1 MNAQTP
7 EKHYVYL
14 AECANGSLYV
24 GSTKNVEQR
33 IAVHNAGRGGRYTRM
48 NRPLKLL
55 RFWNFNTKTEARL
68 AEFQMKRLSPSQK
81 LAVFCSDK
89 NNNK

>member
-1 MNAQTP
+1 MDAVQA

-14 AECANGSLYV
+14 ASCANGSLYV

-33 IAVHNAGRGGRYTRM
+33 IAVHNAGQGGHYTRI

-55 RFWNFNTKTEARL
+55 RFWTFNSKTEAL
-68 AEFQMKRLSPSQK
+68 VAEFQMKRLSPAQK
-81 LAVFCSDK
+81 LAVFWDEK